1 MYEYLISCE
10 RTTGR
15 NYNFTVIARND
26 IEAITKG
33 KDYLQKFDD
42 GIIDS
47 TIILWKRQA

>member
-15 NYNFTVIARND
+15 SCNFTVMAHND
-26 IEAITKG
+26 TEAIMKG

-42 GIIDS
+42 RIIDS
-47 TIILWKRQA
+47 TIILWKRQT

>member
-15 NYNFTVIARND
+15 NYNFTVIACND
-26 IEAITKG
+26 MEAITKG
-33 KDYLQKFDD
+33 KYYLQKFDD

-47 TIILWKRQA
+47 TIIIWKRQA